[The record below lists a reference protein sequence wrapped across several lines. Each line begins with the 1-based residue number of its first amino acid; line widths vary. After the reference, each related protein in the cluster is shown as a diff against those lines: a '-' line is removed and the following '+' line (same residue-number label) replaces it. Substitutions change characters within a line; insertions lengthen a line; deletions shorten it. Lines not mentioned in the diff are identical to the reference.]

1 MGRNGFQTSGENWLL
16 WTLLFLGSGIGWRIL
31 LTRRREVNEILSCFL
46 LIWFYTDQLQLFLL
60 DLGGSRW
67 RVRWMGDWVNRFGRP
82 CGSAQ
87 SGVFATGPPLRNM
100 WRCVTPR
107 WRRRWANIENTLN
120 LNSTDWKRATFWT
133 KLCCALQIEL
143 DCVHI
148 FNLTCLQLKR
158 VICRRRWEAIL
169 HTTSLAV
176 GTHDCCALVAG
187 DLSYFVPSSCSLHV
201 KING

>member
-1 MGRNGFQTSGENWLL
+1 MASEMD
-16 WTLLFLGSGIGWRIL
+16 GWIL
-31 LTRRREVNEILSCFL
+31 
-46 LIWFYTDQLQLFLL
+46 
-60 DLGGSRW
+60 
-67 RVRWMGDWVNRFGRP
+67 NRFGRP

-100 WRCVTPR
+100 WRCGTPR
-107 WRRRWANIENTLN
+107 WRRWANIENTLI

-133 KLCCALQIEL
+133 KLCCAPQIKL
-143 DCVHI
+143 DFVHI

-158 VICRRRWEAIL
+158 VICRRRWEAILQIL

-187 DLSYFVPSSCSLHV
+187 DLSYFVPSKLLPSCENKWIAIREGKMHV
-201 KING
+201 WWNKCLQEFGNNPAM